1 MDRLI
6 RHFHRL
12 VLSRPWLTFV
22 VMCSSFGLFGA
33 GTLNIFSMFS
43 SNWDMITQQGLMAL
57 ATGSLSQLV
66 ELLGT
71 LVLAMFFYTIFK
83 SCEHALVH
91 RILHPSDRDSHP

>member
-83 SCEHALVH
+83 SCELALVH
-91 RILHPSDRDSHP
+91 RILHPSDRDSHA